1 MESRPYFTRIPSPD
15 FIVQDEVFSSVP
27 GAGRYRFVATMDSE
41 GTYAMVYAPI
51 GRSFSVKTN
60 MLKAEKIMAWWYCPR
75 TGKATK
81 IGKFANDGKPH
92 SFNPPMPGEA
102 MDWVL
107 VLDDAAKGYP
117 KPGKRFSNN

>member
-1 MESRPYFTRIPSPD
+1 
-15 FIVQDEVFSSVP
+15 
-27 GAGRYRFVATMDSE
+27 MDSE
-41 GTYAMVYAPI
+41 CTYAMVYAPI

-60 MLKAEKIMAWWYCPR
+60 MLKAEKITAWWYCPR

-81 IGKFANDGKPH
+81 IGKFVNDGKPH

-107 VLDDAAKGYP
+107 VLDDAAKKYP
-117 KPGKRFSNN
+117 APGKAYK